1 MPRQS
6 TTGKLSATAVKQA
19 KPGDKPRKLSDGGGL
34 YLLVNPD
41 GSKYWRLKY
50 RLHGKEKTFSLGVY
64 PAVSLADVRKD
75 ALGAKQLVSKGIDP
89 TIYRKQERARRAD
102 IRFRAIADKWYKK
115 ESGRWT
121 VDHADKVWHSLKTD
135 AFPLIGDVPVD
146 QITAQDALGVIRKI
160 EERGALDVAARVKQ
174 RMSAVFRYAIYTG
187 KASTNP
193 VDALKDVIQTR
204 KVTHR
209 RSVPIES
216 LPAFLKDLEAYPGYI
231 ITKLALK
238 LLVLTFV
245 RPGEL
250 RGAQWTEIDLQRRE
264 WRIPAERTKMKT
276 EHIVPLS
283 DQTVSLL
290 KEVKAISGKYDYV
303 FPGSHNWRKP
313 MSENTLNYGIQK
325 RMGYDATAHG
335 FRTVASTVLN
345 ETGFRVDVIERQL
358 AHAERNKVRAAYNK
372 AQHLAERR
380 EMMQWWA
387 DHLDTLM
394 IGKKVVTGKFGK
406 KSA

>member
-1 MPRQS
+1 MARQS

-19 KPGDKPRKLSDGGGL
+19 KSRDKPYKLSDGGGL

-41 GSKYWRLKY
+41 GSRYWRLKY
-50 RLHGKEKTFSLGVY
+50 RLHGKEKAFAIGVF
-64 PAVSLADVRKD
+64 PTVTLADAREA
-75 ALGAKQLVSKGIDP
+75 ALAAKRLVAKGDDP
-89 TIYRKQERARRAD
+89 TIYRKQEKARKKD
-102 IRFRAIADKWYKK
+102 IRFRVIAAKWFKK

-121 VDHADKVWHSLKTD
+121 ADHAANVWRTLKTD
-135 AFPLIGDVPVD
+135 AFPLVGDTPVD
-146 QITAQDALGVIRKI
+146 QVTAQDALGVIRKI
-160 EERGALDVAARVKQ
+160 EARGALDVAARVKQ

-187 KASTNP
+187 KATTNP

-204 KVTHR
+204 KVAHR
-209 RSVPIES
+209 RSVPIEA
-216 LPAFLKDLEAYPGYI
+216 LPAFLKDLEGYRGYP

-238 LLVLTFV
+238 LLLLTFV

-250 RGAQWTEIDLQRRE
+250 RGAQWKEIDLKRKE
-264 WRIPAERTKMKT
+264 WRIPAERMKMKA

-283 DQTVSLL
+283 DQAVSLL
-290 KEVKAISGKYDYV
+290 KEAKEITGNYDYV

-313 MSENTLNYGIQK
+313 MSENTLNFGIQK

-345 ETGFRVDVIERQL
+345 ETGFRMDVIERQL

-372 AQHLAERR
+372 AQHLADRR

-387 DHLDTLM
+387 DHLDSERSDD
-394 IGKKVVTGKFGK
+394 KVITGKFGVK
-406 KSA
+406 

>member
-1 MPRQS
+1 M
-6 TTGKLSATAVKQA
+6 
-19 KPGDKPRKLSDGGGL
+19 
-34 YLLVNPD
+34 
-41 GSKYWRLKY
+41 
-50 RLHGKEKTFSLGVY
+50 
-64 PAVSLADVRKD
+64 
-75 ALGAKQLVSKGIDP
+75 
-89 TIYRKQERARRAD
+89 
-102 IRFRAIADKWYKK
+102 
-115 ESGRWT
+115 SG
-121 VDHADKVWHSLKTD
+121 
-135 AFPLIGDVPVD
+135 
-146 QITAQDALGVIRKI
+146 
-160 EERGALDVAARVKQ
+160 
-174 RMSAVFRYAIYTG
+174 VFRYAIYTG
-187 KASTNP
+187 KATTNP

-209 RSVPIES
+209 RSVPIEA
-216 LPAFLKDLEAYPGYI
+216 LPSFLKDLEDYKGYA

-238 LLVLTFV
+238 LLILTFV

-250 RGAQWTEIDLQRRE
+250 RGAQWKEIDLKRKE
-264 WRIPAERTKMKT
+264 WRIPAERMKMKT

-283 DQTVSLL
+283 NQAIAVL
-290 KEVKAISGKYDYV
+290 KEARAITGKYDYV

-345 ETGFRVDVIERQL
+345 ETGFRMDVIERQL

-387 DHLDTLM
+387 DHLDAERADD
-394 IGKKVVTGKFGK
+394 KVITGKFGVK
-406 KSA
+406 

>member
-1 MPRQS
+1 MSRQS

-19 KPGDKPRKLSDGGGL
+19 KSKDKPYKLSDGAGL
-34 YLLVNPD
+34 YLLVNPN
-41 GSKYWRLKY
+41 GSRYWRLKY

-64 PAVSLADVRKD
+64 PIVTLAEAREDV
-75 ALGAKQLVSKGIDP
+75 LHAKRQLNKGVDP
-89 TIYRKQERARRAD
+89 TLNRKQERARSTD
-102 IRFRAIADKWYKK
+102 IRFRVIAAKWFKK

-121 VDHADKVWHSLKTD
+121 RDHAANVWRTLKTD
-135 AFPLIGDVPVD
+135 AFPLIGDIPVD
-146 QITAQDALGVIRKI
+146 QITAQDALSVVRKI

-174 RMSAVFRYAIYTG
+174 RMAGVFRYAIYTG
-187 KASTNP
+187 KATTNP

-209 RSVPIES
+209 RSVPIET
-216 LPAFLKDLEAYPGYI
+216 LPDFLNDLENYKGYA

-245 RPGEL
+245 RPVEL
-250 RGAQWTEIDLQRRE
+250 RGARWKEFDLKRKE
-264 WRIPAERTKMKT
+264 WRIPAERMKMKM

-283 DQTVSLL
+283 KQAVAVL
-290 KEVKAISGKYDYV
+290 KEAKKITGKYDYV

-345 ETGFRVDVIERQL
+345 ETGFRMDVIERQL

-387 DHLDTLM
+387 DHLDTERADD
-394 IGKKVVTGKFGK
+394 KVVTGKFGVK
-406 KSA
+406 

>member
-1 MPRQS
+1 MARQS

-19 KPGDKPRKLSDGGGL
+19 KPRDKPYKLSDGGGL

-41 GSKYWRLKY
+41 GSRYWRLKY
-50 RLHGKEKTFSLGVY
+50 RLHGKEKAFAIGVF
-64 PAVSLADVRKD
+64 PTVILADARND
-75 ALGAKQLVSKGIDP
+75 ALAAKRLISDGNDP
-89 TIYRKQERARRAD
+89 TIHRKQEKARKKD
-102 IRFRAIADKWYKK
+102 IRFRIIAAKWFKK

-121 VDHADKVWHSLKTD
+121 ADHAANVWRTLKTD
-135 AFPLIGDVPVD
+135 AFPLIGDIPVD
-146 QITAQDALGVIRKI
+146 QIVAQDALGVIRKI
-160 EERGALDVAARVKQ
+160 EARGALDVAARVKQ

-187 KASTNP
+187 KATTNP
-193 VDALKDVIQTR
+193 MDALKDVIQTR
-204 KVTHR
+204 KVAHR
-209 RSVPIES
+209 RSVPIEA
-216 LPAFLKDLEAYPGYI
+216 LPAFLKDLEDYRGYA
-231 ITKLALK
+231 ITRLALK
-238 LLVLTFV
+238 LLLLTFV

-250 RGAQWTEIDLQRRE
+250 RGAQWKEIDLKRKE
-264 WRIPAERTKMKT
+264 WRVPAERMKMKS

-283 DQTVSLL
+283 DQAVALL
-290 KEVKAISGKYDYV
+290 KEAKAITGKYDYV

-325 RMGYDATAHG
+325 RMGYNATAHG

-345 ETGFRVDVIERQL
+345 ETGFRMDVIERQL

-387 DHLDTLM
+387 DHLDTEREDD
-394 IGKKVVTGKFGK
+394 KVITGKFGIK
-406 KSA
+406 

>member
-6 TTGKLSATAVKQA
+6 TTGKLSATSVKQA
-19 KPGDKPRKLSDGGGL
+19 KLGDKPRKLSDGGGL
-34 YLLVNPD
+34 YLLVNPN

-64 PAVSLADVRKD
+64 PAVGLSDVRKD
-75 ALGAKQLVSKGIDP
+75 ALDAKRLVSKGIDP
-89 TIYRKQERARRAD
+89 TINRRQEKARKKD
-102 IRFRAIADKWYKK
+102 IRFQIIADKWFKK

-121 VDHADKVWHSLKTD
+121 ADHAENVWRTLKTD
-135 AFPLIGDVPVD
+135 AFPIIGDIPVD
-146 QITAQDALGVIRKI
+146 QITAQDALSVVRKV

-187 KASTNP
+187 KATTNP

-204 KVTHR
+204 KVVHR
-209 RSVPIES
+209 RSVPITS
-216 LPAFLKDLEAYPGYI
+216 LPDFLRDLENYKGYV
-231 ITKLALK
+231 ITRLALK

-250 RGAQWTEIDLQRRE
+250 RGAQWKEISLKRRE
-264 WRIPAERTKMKT
+264 WRIPAERMKMKE

-283 DQTVSLL
+283 DQAVALL
-290 KEVKAISGKYDYV
+290 KEVKAITGKYDYV
-303 FPGSHNWRKP
+303 FPGSRTWRKP

-325 RMGYDATAHG
+325 RMGYSATAHG

-345 ETGFRVDVIERQL
+345 ETGFRMDVIERQL

-372 AQHLAERR
+372 AQHLSERR
-380 EMMQWWA
+380 EMMQWWGDYIDVA
-387 DHLDTLM
+387 RGNH
-394 IGKKVVTGKFGK
+394 KVIAGKFGVK
-406 KSA
+406 